1 MWGHEG
7 AHGVATAG
15 KRSRVLVGRASE
27 LAELDR
33 GLDRL
38 GAGKPW
44 FVQIA
49 GEPGIGKSRLLL
61 ELARR
66 AETRGYLVL
75 AGRAAE
81 FEQDLPFAVLRDA
94 CDDYL
99 GSIDRELLRSLRP
112 DTLSELAAVFPSV
125 SANAEAAPRG
135 QGEDRY

>member
-1 MWGHEG
+1 M
-7 AHGVATAG
+7 VAAG
-15 KRSRVLVGRASE
+15 KRSRVLIGRASE

-44 FVQIA
+44 LVQIV

-66 AETRGYLVL
+66 AKARGFLVL

-81 FEQDLPFAVLRDA
+81 FEQDLPFAR
-94 CDDYL
+94 
-99 GSIDRELLRSLRP
+99 
-112 DTLSELAAVFPSV
+112 
-125 SANAEAAPRG
+125 AP
-135 QGEDRY
+135 